1 MLRFNPSVQ
10 MTRRIPRH
18 DVEVAGTTIPAGS
31 VMLLSATAANRDPRK
46 WGDTAD
52 EFDITRPDAKDQV
65 AFGGGPHFCLGAAL
79 ARLEG
84 QIAMPRIVRRFTDLA
99 PVDATPEFEPR
110 VVLRGVTRLDVTV

>member
-1 MLRFNPSVQ
+1 VTP
-10 MTRRIPRH
+10 H
-18 DVEVAGTTIPAGS
+18 
-31 VMLLSATAANRDPRK
+31 K
-46 WGDTAD
+46 WGETAD

-84 QIAMPRIVRRFTDLA
+84 QIAIPRMVRRFPALA
-99 PVDATPEFEPR
+99 PVDAKPEFEPR